1 VKYKE
6 IFKSWKV
13 EDMERK
19 KIEMKYGMKLKIW
32 KIELKN
38 RTEK

>member
-13 EDMERK
+13 EDIDRK
-19 KIEMKYGMKLKIW
+19 KIELKYRTEKKNEN
-32 KIELKN
+32 KDLKN
-38 RTEK
+38 RTKR